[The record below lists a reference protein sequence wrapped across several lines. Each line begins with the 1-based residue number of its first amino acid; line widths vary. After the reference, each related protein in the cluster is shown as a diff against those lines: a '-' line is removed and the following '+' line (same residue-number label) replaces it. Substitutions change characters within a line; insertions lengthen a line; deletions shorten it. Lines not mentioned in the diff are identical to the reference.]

1 MISTARSCRYRLLA
15 VAACA
20 LGAPLAGVP
29 LAMAQDLQNPRDK
42 ANQICASYGQGFVAG
57 PGPGHC
63 VKVQER
69 LRVEPH
75 ARRAAL
81 DEPGT
86 GFYAAQDAPMRD
98 RLRLNGG
105 FGGASVR

>member
-1 MISTARSCRYRLLA
+1 MISSARSCRYRLLA
-15 VAACA
+15 LAVCAFAAPA
-20 LGAPLAGVP
+20 
-29 LAMAQDLQNPRDK
+29 AMAQDLQNPRDK
-42 ANQICASYGQGFVAG
+42 ANQICASYGPGFVAG

-81 DEPGT
+81 DEPGM
-86 GFYAAQDAPMRD
+86 GFSSFQDAPMRD

-105 FGGASVR
+105 FGSASAR

>member
-15 VAACA
+15 LAACA
-20 LGAPLAGVP
+20 LGAPLAGVS
-29 LAMAQDLQNPRDK
+29 LTMAQDLQNPRDK

-69 LRVEPH
+69 LRVAPS
-75 ARRAAL
+75 ARHIAS
-81 DEPGT
+81 DEPMQ
-86 GFYAAQDAPMRD
+86 GFVSIQDAPLRD
-98 RLRLNGG
+98 RLRVTGG
-105 FGGASVR
+105 FGSASVR

>member
-1 MISTARSCRYRLLA
+1 MVSMTRSCRYRLLA
-15 VAACA
+15 LAACA
-20 LGAPLAGVP
+20 FGAPA
-29 LAMAQDLQNPRDK
+29 AMAQNLQNPRDK

-75 ARRAAL
+75 ARRATL
-81 DEPGT
+81 EEPGM
-86 GFYAAQDAPMRD
+86 GFSSFQDAPLRD

-105 FGGASVR
+105 FGNASVR

>member
-1 MISTARSCRYRLLA
+1 MVSMTRSCRYRLL
-15 VAACA
+15 VLAACA
-20 LGAPLAGVP
+20 FGAPA
-29 LAMAQDLQNPRDK
+29 AMAQDLQNPRDK

-81 DEPGT
+81 EEPGMN
-86 GFYAAQDAPMRD
+86 FSSFQDAPLRD

-105 FGGASVR
+105 FGNASVR

>member
-1 MISTARSCRYRLLA
+1 MISSARSCRYRLLA
-15 VAACA
+15 LAACA
-20 LGAPLAGVP
+20 FAAPP
-29 LAMAQDLQNPRDK
+29 AMAQDLQNPRDK
-42 ANQICASYGQGFVAG
+42 ANRICASYGQGFVAG
-57 PGPGHC
+57 PGPGQC

-86 GFYAAQDAPMRD
+86 GFSSFQDAPMRD

-105 FGGASVR
+105 FGSASAR

>member
-1 MISTARSCRYRLLA
+1 MISTTRSCRYRLLA
-15 VAACA
+15 LAACA
-20 LGAPLAGVP
+20 VVAPM
-29 LAMAQDLQNPRDK
+29 AMAQDLQNPRDR
-42 ANQICASYGQGFVAG
+42 ANQICATYGQGFVAG

-81 DEPGT
+81 EDPGT
-86 GFYAAQDAPMRD
+86 GFSSFQDAPMRD

-105 FGGASVR
+105 FGSAAAR